1 MKKKTKSPPLQRV
14 SDQLREFLFT
24 VPNLTNFAEEI
35 GMSVGNLSKFRRG
48 LGRSLSLDSVD
59 TIAQA
64 LGLRLVRIETAGDEP
79 KGDE

>member
-1 MKKKTKSPPLQRV
+1 MKKKVKSPPLPRV
-14 SDQLREFLFT
+14 SDQLRDFLFT

-64 LGLRLVRIETAGDEP
+64 LGLRLVRTENSGDEP
-79 KGDE
+79 KGEK